1 MKISVKIAAV
11 AIAAAVSMSV
21 SSAQGVFDFETI
33 TSGTALSTRTGDA
46 PNWGKWDSSPKGSSY
61 ETKSTT
67 GATGRL
73 TVSGE
78 YTGGVISNSKSNA
91 GKDYMADLDTA
102 IGGASSGNNY
112 GVLYLTTAYARKSTE
127 YGKKTYY
134 TTGEV
139 FCMDSTRD
147 EYCDYIDV
155 FDSQCFLTNTKTKF
169 STIDVAMTGYT
180 YDVLL
185 NGNKYMGEFDSDE
198 DGNVIYN
205 NITNNSGS
213 FFVIRMYGVIDA
225 AAKTLTENYVDV
237 ILAQNVDGTY
247 FFNTD
252 WNKNIDLSSL
262 NGEDGL
268 DGIFFE
274 AMSSFGGG
282 NGINAPAYVAIDNI
296 TTMAIPEPSTYAAL
310 FGMIALAFVVYN
322 RRPRK

>member
-1 MKISVKIAAV
+1 MKISVKIATV

-21 SSAQGVFDFETI
+21 SSAQGVFDFENI

-46 PNWGKWDSSPKGSSY
+46 PNWGKWNSSPKGSSY
-61 ETKSTT
+61 EIKSST
-67 GATGRL
+67 GATGKL

-78 YTGGVISNSKSNA
+78 YTGGVVSNSKSNS

-112 GVLYLTTAYARKSTE
+112 GVLYMTTAYARKSTE
-127 YGKKTYY
+127 YGKRTYY

-139 FCMDSTRD
+139 FCMDSTRE
-147 EYCDYIDV
+147 EYGDYIDV
-155 FDSQCFLTNTKTKF
+155 FNSQCFLTDSKTKF

-198 DGNVIYN
+198 DGNVTYN
-205 NITNNSGS
+205 NITNNTGS

-237 ILAQNVDGTY
+237 ILAQNVDGSY
-247 FFNTD
+247 FFKTD
-252 WNKNIDLSSL
+252 WNKNINLSSL

-282 NGINAPAYVAIDNI
+282 SGINAPAYVAIDNI

-310 FGMIALAFVVYN
+310 FGMIALAFVVHN
-322 RRPRK
+322 RRSRK